1 MQTVLAI
8 EYGAD
13 QFDNIQMLLAL
24 IDNHALNSDRIT
36 NGTRVVT
43 GEPMFTQEMAE
54 RITKEIKAT
63 KNEP

>member
-1 MQTVLAI
+1 MQTVIAI

-13 QFDNIQMLLAL
+13 QFDNMQMLLAL
-24 IDNHALNSDRIT
+24 IDNHAINCDRIT

-43 GEPMFTQEMAE
+43 GEPMFTQEMAK
-54 RITKEIKAT
+54 RITKEIKAA